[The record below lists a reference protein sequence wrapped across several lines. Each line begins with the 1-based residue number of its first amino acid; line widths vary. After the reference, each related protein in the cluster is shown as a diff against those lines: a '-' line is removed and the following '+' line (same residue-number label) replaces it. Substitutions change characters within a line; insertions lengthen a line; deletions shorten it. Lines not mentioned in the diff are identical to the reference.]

1 MSDPGTILV
10 QRLSS
15 IGDIVQAT
23 SPLST
28 LRNRFPESRI
38 DFMTLSHFAP
48 LLENHPL
55 INRIV
60 KINKT
65 EPVSILRSMG
75 NKIDV
80 DYDLV
85 VDLHNSLRTQII
97 RRRIVNKATLV
108 YKKPRW
114 KRFKLIQLHINDFED
129 GFNQR
134 RLYHDCLKPVMNG
147 QIDIPDTTLSI
158 SESEK
163 NQAVELLKQNGVD
176 IDFIVIIPGAN
187 WETKVWSA
195 DSYKKVFSTL
205 LKETNKSIVIIGSG
219 KDSICDKIEIDNPRV
234 LNLKGKTDLR
244 ASLGIISNA
253 KAALG
258 SDTGLL
264 HAAEALAIPAV
275 MIMGPTAVETGG
287 GTFLDRSVTIANAN
301 LWCRPCSQNGKTPC
315 FRKEQYCMMSITPE
329 KVINSLENIL
339 SV

>member
-65 EPVSILRSMG
+65 EPVSTLRSMG

-97 RRRIVNKATLV
+97 RRRIVNTATLV

-158 SESEK
+158 SENEK
-163 NQAVELLKQNGVD
+163 NQVVKLLKQNGVD
-176 IDFIVIIPGAN
+176 IDYIVVIPGAA

-195 DSYKKVFSTL
+195 DGYKTVFSTL
-205 LKETNKSIVIIGSG
+205 LKETTKSIVIIGSG

-315 FRKEQYCMMSITPE
+315 FRKEQYCMTSITPE

>member
-65 EPVSILRSMG
+65 EPISTLRSIG
-75 NKIDV
+75 NTIDV

-97 RRRIVNKATLV
+97 RRRIVNTETLV
-108 YKKPRW
+108 YIKPRW
-114 KRFKLIQLHINDFED
+114 KRFKLIQLHINDFEY

-134 RLYHDCLKPVMNG
+134 RLYHDCLKPVMKG

-158 SESEK
+158 SKSEK

-176 IDFIVIIPGAN
+176 IDFIVVIPGAN

-195 DSYKKVFSTL
+195 DSYKKVFSIL

-244 ASLGIISNA
+244 ASLCIISNA
-253 KAALG
+253 KGALG

-264 HAAEALAIPAV
+264 HAAEALTIPAV

-287 GTFLDRSVTIANAN
+287 GTYLDRSVTMANED

-315 FRKEQYCMMSITPE
+315 FRKEQYCMTSITPE
-329 KVINSLENIL
+329 KIINSLENIL

>member
-65 EPVSILRSMG
+65 EPVSTLRSMG

-97 RRRIVNKATLV
+97 RRRIVNTATLV

-158 SESEK
+158 SENEK
-163 NQAVELLKQNGVD
+163 NKVVKLLKQNGVD
-176 IDFIVIIPGAN
+176 IDYIVVIPGAA

-195 DSYKKVFSTL
+195 DGYKTVFSTL
-205 LKETNKSIVIIGSG
+205 LKETTKSIVIIGSG

-287 GTFLDRSVTIANAN
+287 GTFLDRSVTIANEN

-315 FRKEQYCMMSITPE
+315 FRKEQYCMTSITPE

>member
-65 EPVSILRSMG
+65 EPVSTLRSMG

-97 RRRIVNKATLV
+97 RRRIFNTATLV

-114 KRFKLIQLHINDFED
+114 KRFKLIQLHVNDFED
-129 GFNQR
+129 SFNQR
-134 RLYHDCLKPVMNG
+134 ELYHDCLKPVMKG

-163 NQAVELLKQNGVD
+163 NKVVKLLKQNGVD
-176 IDFIVIIPGAN
+176 IDYIVVIPGAA

-195 DSYKKVFSTL
+195 DSYKKVFSIL

-244 ASLGIISNA
+244 ASLCIISNA
-253 KAALG
+253 KGALG

-264 HAAEALAIPAV
+264 HAAEALTIPAV

-287 GTFLDRSVTIANAN
+287 GTYLDRSVTMANED

-315 FRKEQYCMMSITPE
+315 FRKEQYCMTSITPE

>member
-65 EPVSILRSMG
+65 EPVSTLRSMG

-97 RRRIVNKATLV
+97 RRRIVNTATLV

-158 SESEK
+158 SENEK
-163 NQAVELLKQNGVD
+163 NKVVKLLKQNGVD
-176 IDFIVIIPGAN
+176 IDYIVVIPGAA

-195 DSYKKVFSTL
+195 DGYKTVFSTL

-315 FRKEQYCMMSITPE
+315 FRKEQYCMTSITPE

>member
-1 MSDPGTILV
+1 MLDPGTILV

-65 EPVSILRSMG
+65 EPVSTLRSMG

-163 NQAVELLKQNGVD
+163 NKAVELLKQNGVD

-315 FRKEQYCMMSITPE
+315 FRKEQYCMTSITPE

>member
-65 EPVSILRSMG
+65 EPVSTLRSMG

-114 KRFKLIQLHINDFED
+114 KRFKLIQLHVNDFED

-147 QIDIPDTTLSI
+147 QIDIPDTILSI

-315 FRKEQYCMMSITPE
+315 FRKEQYCMTSITPE

>member
-65 EPVSILRSMG
+65 EPVSTLRSMG

-114 KRFKLIQLHINDFED
+114 NKIIEQEHYLH
-129 GFNQR
+129 
-134 RLYHDCLKPVMNG
+134 
-147 QIDIPDTTLSI
+147 
-158 SESEK
+158 
-163 NQAVELLKQNGVD
+163 
-176 IDFIVIIPGAN
+176 
-187 WETKVWSA
+187 
-195 DSYKKVFSTL
+195 
-205 LKETNKSIVIIGSG
+205 
-219 KDSICDKIEIDNPRV
+219 NPRLV
-234 LNLKGKTDLR
+234 GEQLLR
-244 ASLGIISNA
+244 HPQIS
-253 KAALG
+253 
-258 SDTGLL
+258 
-264 HAAEALAIPAV
+264 
-275 MIMGPTAVETGG
+275 
-287 GTFLDRSVTIANAN
+287 
-301 LWCRPCSQNGKTPC
+301 
-315 FRKEQYCMMSITPE
+315 
-329 KVINSLENIL
+329 INFFA
-339 SV
+339 

>member
-65 EPVSILRSMG
+65 EPVSTLRSMG

-163 NQAVELLKQNGVD
+163 NQAVELLKKNGVD

-244 ASLGIISNA
+244 DSLGIISNA

-315 FRKEQYCMMSITPE
+315 FRKEQYCMTSITPE

>member
-65 EPVSILRSMG
+65 EPVSTLRSMG

-97 RRRIVNKATLV
+97 RRRIFNTATLV

-114 KRFKLIQLHINDFED
+114 KRFKLIQLHVNDFED
-129 GFNQR
+129 SFNQR
-134 RLYHDCLKPVMNG
+134 ELYHDCLKPVMKG

-163 NQAVELLKQNGVD
+163 NKVVKLLKQNGVD
-176 IDFIVIIPGAN
+176 IDYIVVIPGAA

-195 DSYKKVFSTL
+195 DSYKKVFSIL

-219 KDSICDKIEIDNPRV
+219 KDFICDKIEIDNPRV

-244 ASLGIISNA
+244 ASLCIISNA
-253 KAALG
+253 KGALG

-264 HAAEALAIPAV
+264 HAAEALTIPAV

-287 GTFLDRSVTIANAN
+287 GTYLDRSVTMANED

-315 FRKEQYCMMSITPE
+315 FRKEQYCMTSITPE